1 MMLRQTAVD
10 MENSENL
17 LDGETIVYNHGKKYL
32 VGGCCLVISYGISF
46 ALGFFSGYNSNIC
59 DGSWSFF

>member
-10 MENSENL
+10 MENSQNL
-17 LDGETIVYNHGKKYL
+17 LDGETFVYNHRGKYL
-32 VGGCCLVISYGISF
+32 VGGCCLIISYGIF
-46 ALGFFSGYNSNIC
+46 FTLGFFSGLNSNVC